1 MSLRLYIQRL
11 NIVQRVVAL
20 AQLGRAV
27 CSDVL
32 GLNLIKKLLVT
43 DPQEIQYIRNL
54 IQIDI
59 RNIESN
65 LNAKQKLLQKFQD
78 KDEPTWDLISMRID
92 YVSLVV
98 PLK

>member
-1 MSLRLYIQRL
+1 MSLRLYTQRL
-11 NIVQRVVAL
+11 NIVLKVVAL
-20 AQLGRAV
+20 ALLERAV

-65 LNAKQKLLQKFQD
+65 LNAKQKLLQKFKD
-78 KDEPTWDLISMRID
+78 KDEPT
-92 YVSLVV
+92 
-98 PLK
+98 